1 MPKNFDS
8 NEFYITVFIFNFKI
22 VFQYILASS
31 LCYISNS
38 FWVIFTSY
46 TNNELILQYTV
57 FLPHHLKDL
66 SKLDES
72 LPFLIL
78 ILHQVYVL
86 CKTGVTKFVWSW
98 LIYFWYGCYLKNKR
112 RDMIFV
118 IWFCWKTDKSGN
130 GYICLEPLIQFVD
143 AHIYMDVFIS

>member
-22 VFQYILASS
+22 VFQYISALFLSGI
-31 LCYISNS
+31 YI
-38 FWVIFTSY
+38 IY
-46 TNNELILQYTV
+46 KNNELILRYTY
-57 FLPHHLKDL
+57 FLFINKNNLGKF
-66 SKLDES
+66 DES
-72 LPFLIL
+72 LSLLIL
-78 ILHQVYVL
+78 ILRQGHVL
-86 CKTGVTKFVWSW
+86 NKTGVTKFVWSG